1 MRLVFKYL
9 YPYRVRMTVGLIIK
23 IVGTLAELFLPMI
36 LAHILDNVIAK
47 NSIFDI
53 VLYGGLMIAIAV
65 AAAVCNI
72 IANRMAARVSSDFS
86 RAMRQALFDKTLSL
100 SARQRD
106 SLTIASLESRIT
118 SDTYNVHHFVGMMQR
133 MGVRAP
139 ILLIGGVT
147 ITLIIDT
154 YLSLVMLAILPIIFI
169 SVYSVSRR
177 GVPLYSGVQRSVDS
191 MVRVVR
197 EDTEGIRVIKALS
210 KGDYER
216 GRYDR
221 VNRKLMKDERRAGII
236 MGIINPTMTLL
247 MNLGICAVVGM
258 SAYRALSDSTSSANV
273 IAFIQY
279 FTLIS
284 MAMLSM
290 SRIFVMFTRSSA
302 SAKRIEE
309 VINLPA
315 DMEILEK
322 SDTGEGEY
330 IISFENVSFSYLG
343 ARNNLTNISF
353 KLGRGE
359 SLGIIGATGSGKS
372 TIIKLLLRFYDINE
386 GRILINGIDIK
397 SYTKEELSALF
408 GTALQ
413 NDFLFSDTIEEN
425 ISFARDLTHCEVE
438 RAAKIAM
445 AHDFIMEKEGGYS
458 YTIAPKGTNLS
469 GGQKQ
474 RLLIARAIAKMP
486 PIIILDDSSSALDY
500 KTDAEIRK
508 NMRQALGDTTLITV
522 AQRVS
527 SVMTSDKILV
537 IDEGRVIGAG
547 THEELL
553 LSCPEYQEISDSQI
567 GGAFID

>member
-9 YPYRVRMTVGLIIK
+9 SPFRRRMIIGFIIK
-23 IVGTLAELFLPMI
+23 VFGTVAELFLPMI

-53 VLYGGLMIAIAV
+53 VMFGVLMILIA
-65 AAAVCNI
+65 ALAAVCNI

-86 RAMRQALFDKTLSL
+86 KEMRGALFEKTLSL
-100 SARQRD
+100 SAVEQD
-106 SLTIASLESRIT
+106 KLTIASLESRIT
-118 SDTYNVHHFVGMMQR
+118 SDTYNVHHFIAMMQR

-147 ITLIIDT
+147 ITLIMDPF
-154 YLSLVMLAILPIIFI
+154 LSLVMIAILPIIFI

-177 GVPLYSGVQRSVDS
+177 GVPLYSVVQRSVDS

-210 KGDYER
+210 RAEYER
-216 GRYDR
+216 QRYKK
-221 VNRKLMKDERRAGII
+221 VNNTLFRDERRAGII

-247 MNLGICAVVGM
+247 MNLGICAVVLM
-258 SAYRALSDSTSSANV
+258 SAYRALEDGSSPSNV

-290 SRIFVMFTRSSA
+290 SRIFVMFTKCSA

-309 VINLPA
+309 VINKPEA
-315 DMEILEK
+315 MIIHEK
-322 SDTGEGEY
+322 SDTGTTSPL
-330 IISFENVSFSYLG
+330 ICFENVSFSYLG
-343 ARNNLTNISF
+343 AKNNIKNISF
-353 KLGRGE
+353 TLERGE

-372 TIIKLLLRFYDINE
+372 TIIKLLLRFYEVGE
-386 GRILINGIDIK
+386 GRILINGENINTY
-397 SYTKEELSALF
+397 SREELATLF

-413 NDFLFSDTIEEN
+413 NDFLFSDTITEN
-425 ISFARDLTHCEVE
+425 ISFGRDIPIEDIKE
-438 RAAKIAM
+438 AGRIAV
-445 AHDFIMEKEGGYS
+445 ADSFIMEKEGGYDYHIS
-458 YTIAPKGTNLS
+458 PKGTNLS

-474 RLLIARAIAKMP
+474 RLLIARAVAAKP
-486 PIIILDDSSSALDY
+486 PILILDDASSALDY
-500 KTDAEIRK
+500 KTDKELRDNLK
-508 NMRQALGDTTLITV
+508 SSLPNTTVITV

-527 SVMTSDKILV
+527 SVMSSDKIIV
-537 IDEGRVIGAG
+537 IEDGEIIGYG
-547 THEELL
+547 THDELL
-553 LSCPEYQEISDSQI
+553 SLCPEYREISDSQM
-567 GGAFID
+567 GGAFLE